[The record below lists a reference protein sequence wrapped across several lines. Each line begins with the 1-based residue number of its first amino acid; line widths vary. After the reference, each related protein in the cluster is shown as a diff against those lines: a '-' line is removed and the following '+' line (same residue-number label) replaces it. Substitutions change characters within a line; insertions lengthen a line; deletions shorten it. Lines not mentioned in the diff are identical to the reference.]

1 MGATQ
6 QQREEASSDERYLL
20 SSDERYLSSL
30 NYDFGIKNSGHFTR
44 NLSKNLPRCRI
55 GFYQAKP
62 HLGENDLSS
71 SSS

>member
-6 QQREEASSDERYLL
+6 QRERRPPLMKDICYLMK
-20 SSDERYLSSL
+20 DTLSSL